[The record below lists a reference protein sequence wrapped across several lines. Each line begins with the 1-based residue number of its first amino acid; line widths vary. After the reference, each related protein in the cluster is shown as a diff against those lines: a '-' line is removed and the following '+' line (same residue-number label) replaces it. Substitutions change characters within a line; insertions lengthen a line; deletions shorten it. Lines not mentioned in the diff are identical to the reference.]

1 MEKNKLRDFLK
12 KVQALSMELDEEERN
27 EGATAAL
34 SAQTTEGSVGGTAVN
49 ENVTGDN
56 YENYDDLNSGADQ
69 EENPIY
75 GTKSGIIVEGVEFPN
90 VTDLPQDREY
100 FIANRRANDSYV
112 LQGAILTKK
121 YPLFVFIDFE
131 RELIEKGYLPEEVKT
146 HKILFTLRSFRSI
159 EAGSTYNIYSMKTG
173 QLIES
178 NKSDLVIDILDIYIK
193 TGNASFVM
201 IANDEL
207 EMNFLQ
213 GRFNFRYEFEVESE
227 RIKRLELTGAPTK
240 TTYKAGEIF
249 DKSGMTVSAI
259 FVTGNSIVVEDY
271 TITPSGV
278 LSADDTSVTVKYKN
292 KELKIGITVRAEDG
306 LSKPFDSKNLK
317 EFAFGDCATA
327 YLDLNTGTVIT
338 KFTAFNGAE
347 LAVPLDITY
356 YHGKNIISTKFGNN
370 WRLNLQR
377 QLKVSLNDKEWNSVY
392 TYTDE
397 IGEKHEFN
405 ETYYYE
411 QDGEKIFVD
420 KNLVNIDLNGNLTYQ
435 NKEVKKR
442 QTCKGFTLIP
452 KIDDFIN
459 SELIEQRQSEQA
471 ELEEFL
477 KSYEPTL
484 KSYVRVDSNSGI
496 IDETFRITEISKG
509 EYDILF
515 SGINHVSDMIIMTE
529 GQALQLRQTID
540 AKVKVEKPVK
550 PNGDENVED
559 AEEERRK
566 ALALYT
572 DMIALQIK
580 QAREGL
586 TALKDAFKNYFSK
599 KAQLDALLLQL
610 PVNYLKD
617 ENGIISGFN
626 CDGNLVCVF
635 DKFGNSVAVEHDKK
649 KRICALHDS
658 NGIVITFKYD
668 AVSKLE
674 SIRDNRGRKVECSYL
689 RDELSEIILADGRKL
704 WIDYFSTVGIYSVR
718 SSNDIVCNYNYDTR
732 GKVVIRLTTV
742 SNISGIKQDMD
753 DGTAENNL
761 ISEMEIAYPT
771 DRAVLTF
778 KDGTKEEYKFYSS
791 GRLRKREVTDGAG
804 FVTVNEYVY
813 NENAETKQIS
823 VTEKV
828 TGTAV
833 KNSYITR
840 VYDEFDKIIS
850 EEKDWQPLSNETVT
864 KYITNYVYDYDD
876 RLVEEIT
883 VTTYKTNTEN
893 GYKDTN
899 YESHVKYCYGADG
912 NLVKVESWVVG
923 EEKTHGKTI
932 EERVYDENGNVVKTV
947 KWNTLDSSTKF
958 YSECDRADN
967 GKVVADR
974 DETGEVSAEYS
985 YLNGTNVVSEVKYA
999 NGSKFAYGKDPYDFK
1014 TTAITQS
1021 TADGEP
1027 NTTDI
1032 VYEHGLPVQ
1041 VKSGNTFL
1049 DYIYDYKGNVKR
1061 VDVNGQ
1067 AQFFE
1072 EHNDEYK
1079 ISDDGNTVHFGTVE
1093 TVIGATPVFLKKTET
1108 LGVKDKATRLFKTV
1122 ENGYID
1128 GELVLKKEYDIK
1140 NRLVKVT
1147 DGATVTEYEYDGFDR
1162 LTKVR
1167 TANGTYVIQ
1176 SDVYTY
1182 DNCGVLIRSQNVAS
1196 RWGNY
1201 IYEYDTDAARTLN
1214 SIKIGTVVI
1223 KPQRDLYGRNTGKE
1237 IFKND
1242 EKISGEYITYRK
1254 VGDHATNMP
1263 CTVWY
1268 GSGSNIKESLKYSYD
1283 NMGNIHTIVVN
1294 GDRSVRYTY
1303 DSLNRLVREDNKAFN
1318 KTVKFSYDTNG
1329 NILSRCEYAY
1339 TLKSD
1344 EELSE
1349 LNCAHFDY
1357 SYDGDKLVSYNG
1369 ESYAYD
1375 KFNTPTV
1382 YRGKAVEWQ
1391 YGKRLI
1397 NYDGVTFG
1405 YDNNGRRLTKNNIN
1419 YMYDSDGR
1427 VVKQSDGLSFWY
1439 DTAGVAGFI
1448 ESGIMYLY
1456 RKDIQGNIIAL
1467 IDSNGTVVVRYE
1479 YDAWGNHKII
1489 GDETLGNLNPFRYR
1503 GYYYDTETGLYYLQ
1517 TRYYDPI
1524 TGRFISQDG
1533 VEYADPE
1540 SINGLNLYAYCGNNP
1555 VMYVDPTGT
1564 AFLLFLFAAIVGFAV
1579 GFAGSAIVQATTNEG
1594 EVNWATAAIDGA
1606 FSAISSVV
1614 FMIPGVGPLLS
1625 GVINAGLTAVN
1636 MIITTGI
1643 ENNWQYST
1651 SDWITISIS
1660 SILSGF
1666 VSGFTR
1672 YSFFN
1677 QGGKAI
1683 LNNAHKT
1690 ISTVWNRLNSDYY
1703 FKSSIKAT
1711 NKALKSAW
1719 KFLWQN
1725 IKDINFDK
1733 NTYVDWFISFL
1744 QLEFAVTLGKGL
1756 KGLIK

>member
-49 ENVTGDN
+49 ENATGDN

-90 VTDLPQDREY
+90 VTDLPQDKEY

-131 RELIEKGYLPEEVKT
+131 KLLAKSDLLAEEVKA
-146 HKILFTLRSFRSI
+146 HKISLALRSFQF
-159 EAGSTYNIYSMKTG
+159 GFTDGTYNLYSMKTG
-173 QLIES
+173 ELIES
-178 NKSDLVIDILDIYIK
+178 NKSDLVIDIFDIYVR

-201 IANDEL
+201 IADDEL
-207 EMNFLQ
+207 EMNFLP
-213 GRFNFRYEFEVESE
+213 GRFNFRYEFEVESA
-227 RIKRLELTGAPTK
+227 RIKDLQIKTAPKKREYKTGEYFDRNGMKVVATSLTGEAT
-240 TTYKAGEIF
+240 
-249 DKSGMTVSAI
+249 
-259 FVTGNSIVVEDY
+259 VVEDY
-271 TITPSGV
+271 TVIPSGP
-278 LSADDTSVTVKYKN
+278 LSADDTFIIVKYKN
-292 KELKIGITVRAEDG
+292 KSTKINILVREWDG
-306 LSKPFDSKNLK
+306 LTKPFDSKNMK
-317 EFAFGDCATA
+317 ELPFGGGAAA
-327 YLDLNTGTVIT
+327 YLDLNTGTAVT
-338 KFTAFNGAE
+338 KFTAFKGDD
-347 LAVPLDITY
+347 LSVPLDVSF
-356 YHGKNIISTKFGNN
+356 YHVKESNTSPRNV
-370 WRLNLQR
+370 WRMNLQR
-377 QLKVSLNDKEWNSVY
+377 KLKVSSEDNDNNTVF
-392 TYTDE
+392 TYIDE
-397 IGEKHEFN
+397 FGEEHEFT

-411 QDGEKIFVD
+411 ETYGKFFVEKRFVTVD
-420 KNLVNIDLNGNLTYQ
+420 INGKLTYHER
-435 NKEVKKR
+435 EVKKR
-442 QTCKGFTLIP
+442 QTCNGFTLIP
-452 KIDDFIN
+452 KIDDFKD

-477 KSYEPTL
+477 KTYEPTL
-484 KSYVRVDSNSGI
+484 RSYVRMNIKTNEIEDRSLIVGKNLYISFFNGVSSGSDI
-496 IDETFRITEISKG
+496 VILTESQAEQLKVAFNEIKG
-509 EYDILF
+509 EDKYDKL
-515 SGINHVSDMIIMTE
+515 SP
-529 GQALQLRQTID
+529 L
-540 AKVKVEKPVK
+540 EK
-550 PNGDENVED
+550 
-559 AEEERRK
+559 
-566 ALALYT
+566 L
-572 DMIALQIK
+572 IIK
-580 QAREGL
+580 QARENL
-586 TALKDAFKNYFSK
+586 ELLIDTANKYRSK

-610 PVNYLKD
+610 PVNYLQD

-626 CDGNLVCVF
+626 GEGNLVCVF
-635 DKFGNSVAVEHDKK
+635 DRFGNSVAVEYDKK
-649 KRICALHDS
+649 NYIRALHDN
-658 NGIVITFKYD
+658 NGKVINFNIDYWG
-668 AVSKLE
+668 AIQ
-674 SIRDNRGRKVECSYL
+674 SICDNRGREVKFYYNNSLVKVKTADGTELEFTYDYPFLKEVTVNQIRSYKYNYQL
-689 RDELSEIILADGRKL
+689 RKLVKITDVSKVSEIK
-704 WIDYFSTVGIYSVR
+704 
-718 SSNDIVCNYNYDTR
+718 
-732 GKVVIRLTTV
+732 K
-742 SNISGIKQDMD
+742 DMD

-1067 AQFFE
+1067 AQFI
-1072 EHNDEYK
+1072 NDKRDDEYRL
-1079 ISDDGNTVHFGTVE
+1079 SDDGNTVHFGTVE

-1283 NMGNIHTIVVN
+1283 NMGNIHTVVVN

-1369 ESYAYD
+1369 ESCAYD
-1375 KFNTPTV
+1375 KFNTPTI

-1405 YDNNGRRLTKNNIN
+1405 YDNSGRRLTKNNIN

-1427 VVKQSDGLSFWY
+1427 VIKQSDGLSFWY
-1439 DTAGVAGFI
+1439 DTAGVTGFI
-1448 ESGIMYLY
+1448 TSKGYYFY
-1456 RKDIQGNIIAL
+1456 RKDIQGNIIAI
-1467 IDSNGTVVVRYE
+1467 IDSSGAVVVRYE

-1489 GDETLGNLNPFRYR
+1489 GDEVLGNLNPFRYR

-1540 SINGLNLYAYCGNNP
+1540 SINDLNLYAYCGNNP

-1564 AFLLFLFAAIVGFAV
+1564 IALTALLIGLIIGAIVGAAV
-1579 GFAGSAIVQATTNEG
+1579 GGAVAYKVASDNGATGWELFGWTLLGIFGGAVIGGAIGAAVGAAAPAIGSFLGSSFTLGGFAFAGGQA
-1594 EVNWATAAIDGA
+1594 AAVTVTGA
-1606 FSAISSVV
+1606 QIAA
-1614 FMIPGVGPLLS
+1614 GGAALA
-1625 GVINAGLTAVN
+1625 AGLTVLFSKWKP
-1636 MIITTGI
+1636 GS
-1643 ENNWQYST
+1643 WPG
-1651 SDWITISIS
+1651 DDPSIS
-1660 SILSGF
+1660 PGDGF
-1666 VSGFTR
+1666 EWRGPSEP
-1672 YSFFN
+1672 
-1677 QGGKAI
+1677 GGKYGDWYNPETGDALHPD
-1683 LNNAHKT
+1683 LNHPLPKGPH
-1690 ISTVWNRLNSDYY
+1690 WGWRR
-1703 FKSSIKAT
+1703 FR
-1711 NKALKSAW
+1711 
-1719 KFLWQN
+1719 KF
-1725 IKDINFDK
+1725 IKDIFK
-1733 NTYVDWFISFL
+1733 I
-1744 QLEFAVTLGKGL
+1744 
-1756 KGLIK
+1756 I